1 MPKEK
6 KKPFDH
12 WKFKYA
18 KLIKIFT
25 ALGCVTSIVFHI
37 IMMIESFQRGT
48 PNPIAT
54 IILPIV
60 GILVCITLMGSIE
73 VFGPR
78 WFIKA
83 TWYVLFIGGVIE
95 AVIFGVIPGLFTYN
109 AAWGL
114 AGVLLIVASSLI
126 ALMDAL

>member
-6 KKPFDH
+6 KKPFDN
-12 WKFKYA
+12 WKYKYA
-18 KLIKIFT
+18 KLTKIFT

-37 IMMIESFQRGT
+37 IMMIESSRMGT
-48 PNPIAT
+48 PDPIQT

-60 GILVCITLMGSIE
+60 GILVCITLLGSIE

-83 TWYVLFIGGVIE
+83 TWYVIFIGGVLE
-95 AVIFGVIPGLFTYN
+95 AVIYGVVPHLFQYQ

>member
-1 MPKEK
+1 MPKEQ

-12 WKFKYA
+12 WKYKYA
-18 KLIKIFT
+18 KLIKIFA
-25 ALGCVTSIVFHI
+25 ALGSVTSIVFHV
-37 IMMIESFQRGT
+37 IMMIESGGQGI
-48 PNPIAT
+48 PNPVQT

-60 GILVCITLMGSIE
+60 GILVCITLLGSIE

-95 AVIFGVIPGLFTYN
+95 AVIYGVVPGLFTYH

>member
-12 WKFKYA
+12 WKYKYA
-18 KLIKIFT
+18 KLIKIFA
-25 ALGCVTSIVFHI
+25 ALGSVTAIVFHV
-37 IMMIESFQRGT
+37 IMIIESAQREF
-48 PNPIAT
+48 PNPIHT
-54 IILPIV
+54 IVLPIV
-60 GILVCITLMGSIE
+60 GILVCITLLGSIE
-73 VFGPR
+73 VFGTR
-78 WFIKA
+78 WFVKA
-83 TWYVLFIGGVIE
+83 TWYVLFIGGVLE
-95 AVIFGVIPGLFTYN
+95 SVFFGIVPHLFTYH